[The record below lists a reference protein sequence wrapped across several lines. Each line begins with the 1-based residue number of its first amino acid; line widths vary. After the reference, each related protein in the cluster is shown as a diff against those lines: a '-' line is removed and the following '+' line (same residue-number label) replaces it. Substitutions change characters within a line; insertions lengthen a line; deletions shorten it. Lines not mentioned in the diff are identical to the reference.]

1 MKNEKETS
9 KLYLKTHNQSKVK
22 YLGITAQEDVEKY
35 LGSGTKWMKHIKS
48 QDRWDVTTEI
58 LFEDDMIGNKTS
70 VKFQEICK
78 QYSKLYNVVED
89 EEFAN
94 LKHEDGVLGAKGNTT
109 TKYKYKGEKHL
120 IVMENEY
127 NDSWEENPEC
137 IESAGLD
144 FDSIEDTYLL
154 DDTNPEIILE
164 QQYNDKAVLDTI
176 KSMPSWQGLT
186 PESRELKIICMR
198 FGIGMNKDH
207 TLEDVAKL
215 FDVSIERIC
224 QIEAKALR
232 KLRHPLNTDHLKHIV
247 DANHVDGA
255 WKKAA

>member
-70 VKFQEICK
+70 AKFQEICK

-109 TKYKYKGEKHL
+109 TKYDYKGEKHL

-164 QQYNDKAVLDTI
+164 QQHNDKAVLDTI
-176 KSMPSWQGLT
+176 RCMDISNFFSK
-186 PESRELKIICMR
+186 REKKVICMR
-198 FGIGMNKDH
+198 FGIDMNKDH
-207 TLEDVAKL
+207 TLEEVGKQ
-215 FDVSIERIC
+215 FDVTRDRIR

-232 KLRHPLNTDHLKHIV
+232 KLRHPLKTDHLKHIV

-255 WKKAA
+255 WKKSA